1 MKSLIVCIYE
11 QLTNFN
17 KLLESFTIKHNKKE
31 IKNQT
36 FMILTIFLVTLFS
49 VFKYESNLSS

>member
-1 MKSLIVCIYE
+1 MWT
-11 QLTNFN
+11 TNFN

-49 VFKYESNLSS
+49 VFEYESNLSS